1 MANIQEIIKSSGFI
15 NESKAILIEDCLTQL
30 EGTFG
35 IKSDG
40 SFENISSL
48 PNLKKFLKDYEIR
61 EKLEEY
67 FNIQVSTGKKT
78 IEIMSSIVKEYAF
91 TYLNRFVALKMMEER
106 KIIKQSFSRA
116 FESNN
121 FKFYLADN
129 PEIEK
134 IWKQGKVYE
143 SYERFLNWLFTDLSK
158 DEEIKVLFDPE
169 NICSLLFP
177 QEKTLRNLFEILNK
191 DSLKDIWKEDEVI
204 GWVYQY
210 FIEDEKEKVFNKIY
224 KEKKKLGLRDIPAA
238 TQIFTPKW
246 IVKFLVE
253 NTLGRLWIRMHPN
266 SKLREKMQYFVPNE
280 QDNDLIPL
288 KKVCDITLL
297 DPACGTMHFG
307 MYAFDIFYEMYLE
320 EINNA
325 GNDGWLKE
333 VSVKDLNQIPQFII
347 EYNIYGIDID
357 LRAIQL
363 SALSLY
369 LKAKS
374 INKNISLGKY
384 NLTYTDIPP
393 FSEDVLNKFVKELPV
408 EHEIT
413 KKLLLQILPVFNKAY
428 YLGSLL
434 KIEELV
440 ESFVEKE
447 KVTLEKIYQYDL
459 FSDGKKTKQMELD
472 LQIDRKIIWED
483 VKTEIREALFKFSE
497 SNKEK
502 TGAFIAGESVKGINL
517 IDALIKKHDIIV
529 SNPPYSGKRN
539 WPEYLSKDLKEIYE
553 KKSGDLYTCFID
565 RCIDSVTF
573 DGFLGLVTIH
583 TFMFTSSNEEIRK
596 RIIEETQIET
606 LVHLGTKTE
615 FEVANKT
622 AQGFVMY
629 ALQKK
634 IKDNSKRNGVY
645 FRVVSEEDVEKQVA
659 FLNGLKLLLNKSDNQ
674 YINYY
679 IIDQSKLKIIPSW
692 PFVYWISDGIRNLFS
707 KKLLSDVA
715 IARQGLATSDN
726 FRFLRLWWE
735 VDKNNIFFN
744 CHDKEESLK
753 SDKKWYPYMKGGE
766 VRKWYG
772 NQEYLINWKK
782 DGKELKE
789 WASYLYKSWSR
800 IIKNVDLY
808 YKEGATYSFLTISN
822 LSVRFLPIGFIFDVA
837 GSTIYPQKI
846 DNIVLIGL
854 LNSKLLS
861 FLIKLISPTV
871 NYQVGDLSRLPVP
884 DINSSTYNIINFKQ
898 SVQNCVDIMK
908 SLVDKDELSW
918 NFVNPTDWTSG
929 LIEALEFEMK
939 LLKYETEI
947 SKYCYKLFNVS
958 TKDIKSIEEDFG
970 KLPGDMDNIND
981 IKNKSLEKIEIYYLK
996 KHIPSEVLKQ
1006 TSEVV
1011 NEDDIEDENSENKN
1025 NLKISRK
1032 ILRFLTL
1039 EEICLASGF
1048 HPDTVCNYIIT
1059 NKLERPEEKYEL
1071 AVRWISY
1078 AIGILMGRF
1087 DYKEV
1092 KADDDGIC
1100 VLDEGHADDL
1110 PKNIYNSLEIILNDK
1125 KALEIVETIN
1135 RGTTDNPIE
1144 VLRKF
1149 LSREFFIDWHLPMYK
1164 KRPTY
1169 WLLQSKKKNYG
1180 FYIYNLKFTNESLY
1194 SLIQKYIIPKLQLEN
1209 AKLKDLIIKR
1219 NTSFGT
1225 EKRKIETEISRVE
1238 DLLDEIEIFKKDI
1251 QEVIDTEFKPDID
1264 DGVILNMALIYKLIP
1279 SWKEPEKFY
1288 KELKE
1293 GKYEWSS
1300 VSKTLFQKKK

>member
-15 NESKAILIEDCLTQL
+15 NESKAILIDDCFTQL
-30 EGTFG
+30 EGKYG
-35 IKSDG
+35 IKSEG
-40 SFENISSL
+40 SFESISSL
-48 PNLKKFLKDYEIR
+48 PNLEKSSKDYEIR
-61 EKLEEY
+61 EKLVEY
-67 FNIQVSTGKKT
+67 FNIQISTGKKPN
-78 IEIMSSIVKEYAF
+78 EIISSLVKEYAF

-106 KIIKQSFSRA
+106 KIIRQSFSRA

-134 IWKQGKVYE
+134 IWKQGKIYE

-191 DSLKDIWKEDEVI
+191 ESLKEIWKEDEVI

-246 IVKFLVE
+246 IVKYLVE
-253 NTLGRLWIRMHPN
+253 NTLGRLWVRMHPD

-280 QDNDLIPL
+280 QDNDIIPL

-307 MYAFDIFYEMYLE
+307 MSAFDIFYEMYLE

-325 GNDGWLKE
+325 GNNGWLKE
-333 VSVKDLNQIPQFII
+333 ASVKDLNLIPQFII
-347 EYNIYGIDID
+347 EYNIFGIDID

-393 FSEDVLNKFVKELPV
+393 FTDDVLNRFVKELPV

-459 FSDGKKTKQMELD
+459 FSESRKAQQMALD
-472 LQIDRKIIWED
+472 LKVERKVIWED
-483 VKTEIREALFKFSE
+483 VKKEIREALFKFSE

-502 TGAFIAGESVKGINL
+502 SGAYVAGESVKGINL
-517 IDALIKKHDIIV
+517 IDALIRKHDVIV

-539 WPEYLSKDLKEIYE
+539 WPEYLSKDLKEIYG

-573 DGFLGLVTIH
+573 EGFLGLVTIH

-629 ALQKK
+629 SLQKT
-634 IKDNSKRNGVY
+634 IKNNKKSKGVF
-645 FRVVSEEDVEKQVA
+645 FRVVKEEDVEKQFA
-659 FLNGLKLLLNKSDNQ
+659 FLNGLKLLLNKTENH

-679 IIDQSKLKIIPSW
+679 IIEQSKFKIIPSW
-692 PFVYWISDGIRNLFS
+692 PFVYWISNGIRNLFS

-715 IARQGLATSDN
+715 IARQGLATSNN

-735 VDKNNIFFN
+735 VDKNSIFFN
-744 CHDKEESLK
+744 CHNKVESLE

-766 VRKWYG
+766 VKKWYG
-772 NQEYLINWKK
+772 NQEYLINWRK

-884 DINSSTYNIINFKQ
+884 DINFTTYNINDFKQ
-898 SVQNCVDIMK
+898 SVQNCIDIMK

-918 NFVNPTDWTSG
+918 NFTKPTDWTLG

-939 LLKYETEI
+939 LLKFETEI

-958 TKDIKSIEEDFG
+958 TEDIRSIEEEFG
-970 KLPGDMDNIND
+970 KLPGDMNNIFDMN
-981 IKNKSLEKIEIYYLK
+981 NKSLEIIELYYLK
-996 KHIPSEVLKQ
+996 KHIPSELLKQ
-1006 TSEVV
+1006 NSEVV
-1011 NEDDIEDENSENKN
+1011 NEDIIEDDNNENKN
-1025 NLKISRK
+1025 NSNNSRK
-1032 ILRFLTL
+1032 ILRFLTF

-1048 HPDTVCNYIIT
+1048 NLSTVYNYIVK

-1087 DYKEV
+1087 NYKEI
-1092 KADDDGIC
+1092 KTDDDGIC

-1110 PKNIYNSLEIILNDK
+1110 PKNVYKSLEILLNEK
-1125 KALEIVETIN
+1125 NALEVVETIN
-1135 RGTTDNPIE
+1135 RETTDNPVE

-1149 LSREFFIDWHLPMYK
+1149 LNREFFIDWHLPMYK
-1164 KRPTY
+1164 KRPIY
-1169 WLLQSKKKNYG
+1169 WLLQSKKRNYG
-1180 FYIYNLKFTNESLY
+1180 FYIYNQKFTNESLY
-1194 SLIQKYIIPKLQLEN
+1194 SLIQRYIIPKIQLEN
-1209 AKLKDLIIKR
+1209 AKLKDLMIKR
-1219 NTSFGT
+1219 NTASGM

-1238 DLLDEIEIFKKDI
+1238 ELIDEIEQFENDI
-1251 QEVIDTEFKPDID
+1251 KEVINTDFKPDID
-1264 DGVILNMALIYKLIP
+1264 DGVILNMAPIYKLIP
-1279 SWKEPEKFY
+1279 SWKEPEKYY
-1288 KELKE
+1288 KDLKE
-1293 GKYEWSS
+1293 GKYEWST
-1300 VSKTLFQKKK
+1300 VSKQLFQNKK